1 MANRRSSARQ
11 ALKDMLEAGLD
22 ISFLLG
28 KIRELHQ
35 LNAEINIITREVI
48 EPKIVETNIKVNVT
62 INYMV
67 PEAVK
72 PAPKPRFYY
81 AMGPHGTIIRRR
93 VYCSDGYD
101 RD

>member
-1 MANRRSSARQ
+1 MANKKSSARQ
-11 ALKDMLEAGLD
+11 ALHDMLEAGLD

-35 LNAEINIITREVI
+35 LNAEINIITREI
-48 EPKIVETNIKVNVT
+48 TEPKIVETKIEVHVAFHYT
-62 INYMV
+62 T

-72 PAPKPRFYY
+72 KAPKPQYY
-81 AMGPHGTIIRRR
+81 RTIAPDGSIVTRKL
-93 VYCSDGYD
+93 YCKDDYD